1 MMTGG
6 IWRIVVSAKPSV
18 DDIFGHSRLKKKKRI
33 FTQDTKNHL
42 SEQKRV
48 ITGQRKIPQ
57 HKKLPIYEV
66 SFDAAWSC
74 VGHLRLGSVL

>member
-6 IWRIVVSAKPSV
+6 IWRIVVSAKPYV
-18 DDIFGHSRLKKKKRI
+18 DDIFGHSRLKKKRI

-66 SFDAAWSC
+66 SFDAAGSC